1 MTITTTSSLLGKEN
15 NPWNK
20 DPSLVRSYWAFE
32 AGDPPGRTF
41 LLDVTYRNSKKSHDA
56 MVDALEAYFAA
67 GYDTPRDKSNNSYV
81 APLTIDTAA
90 IQRQYG
96 FTARD
101 SHKVRDHCSWSI
113 GEHGA
118 HIVLVCV
125 MIDEKDAL
133 KEDRRPQTALVYAD
147 KIESSCP
154 LLLSVLRETQRL
166 VAIGTLHSRVVED
179 TVVSADRS
187 DVQTQS
193 CLLKKGT
200 SILLPVTNAHR
211 DPVIWGPTANEFDA
225 NRSLGTQPHLCEA
238 TMKDKSSR
246 KRVEEE
252 NDLARLRK
260 AAYFPFGGGKRL
272 CLGRYFATTEVLD
285 TMAVLILGYNIR
297 AVDGG
302 PIKQP
307 MFGLSKMTAATAR
320 PHPDA
325 DMKVQIE
332 RRGGWEKVI

>member
-90 IQRQYG
+90 IQ
-96 FTARD
+96 
-101 SHKVRDHCSWSI
+101 
-113 GEHGA
+113 
-118 HIVLVCV
+118 L